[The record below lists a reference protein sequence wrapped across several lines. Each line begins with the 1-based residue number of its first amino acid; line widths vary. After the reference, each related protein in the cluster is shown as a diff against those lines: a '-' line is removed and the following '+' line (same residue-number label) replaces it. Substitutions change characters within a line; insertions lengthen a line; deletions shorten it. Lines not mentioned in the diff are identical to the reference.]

1 MTAIAPAR
9 ASAPAPAT
17 ATATAT
23 ATADNARITG
33 AGRGRAPR
41 SAELPDPG
49 RANGIS
55 IAEAARRCGLTA
67 HTLRY
72 YERDGLLL
80 EQVGRASTGHRRYSA
95 RDLTWIAL
103 ITRLRA
109 TGMPIRD
116 IRAYAALCR
125 SGDGNEKD
133 RLALLL
139 AHRDRV
145 VAELAAT
152 TAHLSAIDG
161 KIGVYQDRLERH
173 GR

>member
-1 MTAIAPAR
+1 MGPGAVSPDSR
-9 ASAPAPAT
+9 PG
-17 ATATAT
+17 
-23 ATADNARITG
+23 TG
-33 AGRGRAPR
+33 
-41 SAELPDPG
+41 LT
-49 RANGIS
+49 
-55 IAEAARRCGLTA
+55 IAEAARRCGLTT

-80 EQVGRASTGHRRYSA
+80 EAVGRASTGHRRYSD
-95 RDLTWIAL
+95 RDLSWILL

-125 SGDGNEKD
+125 AGDGNETE
-133 RLALLL
+133 RLTLLL

-145 VAELAAT
+145 LAELAAT

-161 KIGVYQDRLERH
+161 KIGIYQDRLDRQVRST
-173 GR
+173 G

>member
-1 MTAIAPAR
+1 VDSFRNSIAATPSR
-9 ASAPAPAT
+9 AGS
-17 ATATAT
+17 
-23 ATADNARITG
+23 G
-33 AGRGRAPR
+33 AGGAPTAGTRG
-41 SAELPDPG
+41 SGLT
-49 RANGIS
+49 

-80 EQVGRASTGHRRYSA
+80 EQVGRASTGHRRYTE
-95 RDLTWIAL
+95 RDLAWITL

-125 SGDGNEKD
+125 AGEGNEEQ

-139 AHRDRV
+139 SHRERV
-145 VAELAAT
+145 LAELAAT
-152 TAHLSAIDG
+152 SSHLEAIDG
-161 KIGVYQDRLERH
+161 KIDVYRERVQ
-173 GR
+173 RSRSA